1 MINTLHNQKKNLYL
15 RIINPQNKRI
25 TKSNVMKIEKLALA
39 QSLVRQIFRE
49 YKSLEF
55 GIIYDTYH
63 DSLLIQYNEAKQ
75 AFYDFEILTEN
86 VENITLEYMDG
97 IINDLVDTLEY
108 ATAIATLSMLSNRI
122 PEPIYG

>member
-1 MINTLHNQKKNLYL
+1 
-15 RIINPQNKRI
+15 
-25 TKSNVMKIEKLALA
+25 MKLEKLALA

-86 VENITLEYMDG
+86 VEEITLEYMDG

-108 ATAIATLSMLSNRI
+108 ATAITTLSMLSNKI
-122 PEPIYG
+122 PTPIYS